1 MKQYFYECKT
11 EEQKQE
17 LRDEMLEHMYYQ
29 TLAARKEVADIK
41 RCVER
46 MEQKLVYVGATEEER
61 KFLNVDGTLKYDA
74 INESCDRVLALFG
87 DKYVAEN
94 SAVKKAEVKDNASVN
109 GD

>member
-17 LRDEMLEHMYYQ
+17 LRDNMLEHMYYQ
-29 TLAARKEVADIK
+29 VIATRNEVASIK

-87 DKYVAEN
+87 DKYVKET
-94 SAVKKAEVKDNASVN
+94 EVKDNASVN

>member
-17 LRDEMLEHMYYQ
+17 LRDNMLEHMYYQ
-29 TLAARKEVADIK
+29 MIATRSEVADIK

-46 MEQKLVYVGATEEER
+46 MEQKLIYVGATEEER
-61 KFLNVDGTLKYDA
+61 KFLNVDGTLNYDA
-74 INESCDRVLALFG
+74 INDNCEKVLALFG
-87 DKYVAEN
+87 NKYMTET
-94 SAVKKAEVKDNASVN
+94 EVKDNASVN